1 MAARNERAT
10 LLGLPTEL
18 RLRVYDYCIHT
29 ELVCVAV
36 KDIKHTTGS
45 NGTQAVLIPNQGL
58 RLRRHIAW
66 LNLELTC
73 RFVATEIRS
82 YMNETSFL
90 NNKNNRTYE
99 LDLDVY
105 CNYAPLK
112 SVRPV
117 VWRSLPCAP
126 DKADIVIIN
135 VAARQGPGPWTEG
148 GAASL
153 ARALYQLLN
162 QLLHKGPLLAAGK
175 RLPSHMRLNELVIIV
190 DIGTE
195 RSPPETGCNTQ
206 PSYNFRTLMSGWEQV
221 SRTGAL
227 VNFLEKTKL
236 SSIGDLVM
244 EKEIAVEYKAVPM
257 IPGFWRGYGFE
268 WGVN

>member
-1 MAARNERAT
+1 M
-10 LLGLPTEL
+10 
-18 RLRVYDYCIHT
+18 YDYCIHT
-29 ELVCVAV
+29 DLICVAA

-58 RLRRHIAW
+58 SLRRHIAW
-66 LNLELTC
+66 LNLQLTC

-82 YMNETSFL
+82 YMTETSFL
-90 NNKNNRTYE
+90 NDKNNRTYE

-105 CNYAPLK
+105 CNFPPAK
-112 SVRPV
+112 SIRPV

-126 DKADIVIIN
+126 DKVDIVIIN
-135 VAARQGPGPWTEG
+135 VAAREGPGPWTEG

-162 QLLHKGPLLAAGK
+162 QLLHKGPRLVAGK
-175 RLPSHMRLNELVIIV
+175 RLSNNMRLSELVINV
-190 DIGTE
+190 DIGME
-195 RSPPETGCNTQ
+195 RSPPELGCNTQ
-206 PSYNFRTLMSGWEQV
+206 PSYNFRTLMSGWEQI

-227 VNFLEKTKL
+227 VNFLERTRL
-236 SSIGDLVM
+236 CSTGELAI
-244 EKEIAVEYKAVPM
+244 EKEIVVEYKTVPL

-268 WGVN
+268 WGV

>member
-1 MAARNERAT
+1 M
-10 LLGLPTEL
+10 
-18 RLRVYDYCIHT
+18 I
-29 ELVCVAV
+29 CVAA

-66 LNLELTC
+66 LNLQLTC

-82 YMNETSFL
+82 YMSENSFL
-90 NNKNNRTYE
+90 NDKSNRTYE
-99 LDLDVY
+99 LDLKVY
-105 CNYAPLK
+105 CNTPPLK
-112 SVRPV
+112 SIRPV

-126 DKADIVIIN
+126 DKVDIVIIN
-135 VAARQGPGPWTEG
+135 VAACEGPGPWTEG

-162 QLLHKGPLLAAGK
+162 QLLHKGPRLVAGK
-175 RLPSHMRLNELVIIV
+175 RLLNHMRLKELVINV

-195 RSPPETGCNTQ
+195 RSPPELGCNTQ
-206 PSYNFRTLMSGWEQV
+206 PPYNFRTLMSGWEQI
-221 SRTGAL
+221 SRTGSL
-227 VNFLEKTKL
+227 VNFLERTTL
-236 SSIGDLVM
+236 CSTGTLVI
-244 EKEIAVEYKAVPM
+244 EKEIEVEYKTVPL

-268 WGVN
+268 WGV